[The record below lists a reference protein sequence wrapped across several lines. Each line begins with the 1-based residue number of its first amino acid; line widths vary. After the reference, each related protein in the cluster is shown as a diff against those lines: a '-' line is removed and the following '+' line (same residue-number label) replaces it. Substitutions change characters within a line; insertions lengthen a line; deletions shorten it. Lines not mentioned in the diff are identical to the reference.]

1 MSASRYNRREELA
14 TDQERFEEVRA
25 SNDNSNNLDCGLVN
39 DVVTEDFQVIVLR
52 LFLLVP
58 TYQYEIL
65 NNNIKKYELDKY

>member
-39 DVVTEDFQVIVLR
+39 DVVTEDFQVIVPK
-52 LFLLVP
+52 LF
-58 TYQYEIL
+58 
-65 NNNIKKYELDKY
+65 